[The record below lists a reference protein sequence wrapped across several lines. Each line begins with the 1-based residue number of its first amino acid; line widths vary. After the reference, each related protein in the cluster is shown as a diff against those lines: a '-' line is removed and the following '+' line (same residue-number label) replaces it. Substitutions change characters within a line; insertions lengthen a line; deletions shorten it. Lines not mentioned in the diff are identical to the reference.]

1 MDRIILNWS
10 IPLTAYRCLANYID
24 VPLTYKE
31 MFNITVEGIRRQNA
45 ECRVSDE
52 IGAFWRVVQFLV
64 SEGEI
69 IEDGDF
75 KIRALARFH
84 SDRFKDVHWN
94 EPRKILYLQKTRIFM
109 LYKQNCHKIGDKILP
124 EETLKYYLE
133 NSKCFLG
140 EQRMTYHVFKK
151 GIQVIDYEHHDGLN
165 GPVKKSVQQRS
176 YCFDYQLLSD
186 TFEINLELGNT
197 ETSEEEQHP

>member
-10 IPLTAYRCLANYID
+10 VPLTAYRCLANNND

-52 IGAFWRVVQFLV
+52 IGAFWRAILV

-109 LYKQNCHKIGDKILP
+109 LYKQTVTK
-124 EETLKYYLE
+124 
-133 NSKCFLG
+133 
-140 EQRMTYHVFKK
+140 
-151 GIQVIDYEHHDGLN
+151 
-165 GPVKKSVQQRS
+165 
-176 YCFDYQLLSD
+176 
-186 TFEINLELGNT
+186 
-197 ETSEEEQHP
+197 